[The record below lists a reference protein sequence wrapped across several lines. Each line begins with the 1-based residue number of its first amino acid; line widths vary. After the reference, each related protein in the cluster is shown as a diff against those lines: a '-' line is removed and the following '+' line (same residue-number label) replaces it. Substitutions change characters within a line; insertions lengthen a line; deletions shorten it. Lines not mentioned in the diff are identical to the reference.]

1 VEDSHRM
8 PEKQSDILT
17 KLVLALL
24 LAQGLGQV
32 SKRGSNYRLFENY

>member
-1 VEDSHRM
+1 M

-24 LAQGLGQV
+24 IAQGLVQLV
-32 SKRGSNYRLFENY
+32 SKSGSSYHLFENY